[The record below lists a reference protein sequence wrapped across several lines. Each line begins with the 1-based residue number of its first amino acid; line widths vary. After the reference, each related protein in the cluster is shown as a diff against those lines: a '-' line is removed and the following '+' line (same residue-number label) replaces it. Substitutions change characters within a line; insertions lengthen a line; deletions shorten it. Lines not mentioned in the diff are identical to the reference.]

1 MERNLPWFSYPV
13 IHPPSHHDNQSAS
26 YIRYLN
32 NSTSYPASKTMNQPT
47 FQPSSKHLPNQ
58 LPRHPVNQLL
68 IQWAIKLSSQ
78 PAIQP
83 ISYPANRLSSQPAI
97 QPTSHWQRILAA
109 MQYAKRILK
118 YWINFYLKNEGLN
131 SKMRTSKLS
140 RSGCCPCEGVY
151 SPKVPKFGKL
161 RAISL
166 FASEIGK
173 ISGSPSSLTV
183 CRQQQ
188 LNSPD

>member
-1 MERNLPWFSYPV
+1 MERNLPWFNHPV

-118 YWINFYLKNEGLN
+118 YWINFIWKMKDWIRKWEPLN
-131 SKMRTSKLS
+131 FQEVVVVLVREFT
-140 RSGCCPCEGVY
+140 V
-151 SPKVPKFGKL
+151 L
-161 RAISL
+161 RFQSL
-166 FASEIGK
+166 ESYV
-173 ISGSPSSLTV
+173 L
-183 CRQQQ
+183 
-188 LNSPD
+188 